1 MGEKER
7 LAEELTR
14 QQALYTEL
22 KKMRGRGEEMDMLQ
36 QLEQV
41 LIQDKQVISR
51 LIFRLHQP
59 CCFYSVNYENVNY
72 SVKYSIVNCKYL
84 LSLQD
89 FFFIIKPKQHK
100 KCQYS

>member
-41 LIQDKQVISR
+41 LIQDKQVNSR

-59 CCFYSVNYENVNY
+59 CC
-72 SVKYSIVNCKYL
+72 
-84 LSLQD
+84 SLINT
-89 FFFIIKPKQHK
+89 FCH
-100 KCQYS
+100 

>member
-41 LIQDKQVISR
+41 LIQNKQVISR

-59 CCFYSVNYENVNY
+59 CFFYSVNYVNVNY

-84 LSLQD
+84 LFLQD
-89 FFFIIKPKQHK
+89 FFFRLKPKLYK
-100 KCQYS
+100 KSQYM

>member
-1 MGEKER
+1 MKFLTFRERLANSQNSLNLNMGEKER

-14 QQALYTEL
+14 QQALYAEL

-41 LIQDKQVISR
+41 LIQDMQVISR

-59 CCFYSVNYENVNY
+59 CC
-72 SVKYSIVNCKYL
+72 
-84 LSLQD
+84 SL
-89 FFFIIKPKQHK
+89 INTCCH
-100 KCQYS
+100 